1 MQEPFKLIV
10 REEFFK
16 FSLYMFSKILTDQ
29 NSLNHL
35 GRGSLYQIIFKS
47 GLQFSTRRFFNVF
60 PYRCSG
66 NLNCPWLKFIDG
78 SKCFNNFW

>member
-35 GRGSLYQIIFKS
+35 RRGSFVPNYFQIRPAVFDKKIFK
-47 GLQFSTRRFFNVF
+47 GFS
-60 PYRCSG
+60 
-66 NLNCPWLKFIDG
+66 L
-78 SKCFNNFW
+78 

>member
-10 REEFFK
+10 REEFLK

-35 GRGSLYQIIFKS
+35 RRGSFVPNYLSQCMRFPTIWFVRPAKPQISLRK
-47 GLQFSTRRFFNVF
+47 RAV
-60 PYRCSG
+60 
-66 NLNCPWLKFIDG
+66 
-78 SKCFNNFW
+78 